1 MDEQSAKPVESN
13 QASGSLLN
21 ALITPYRSHAA
32 ALPGH
37 KISRECITLD
47 VIGADL
53 SYYHFQDIEAK
64 GLKFSKCKFQ
74 HCVFERC
81 YFRNVTFED
90 CDFIGARFIDSNLRG
105 AILITCKIEYT
116 FYRATVLDR
125 AQFAANLPL
134 WENVRAEVARSLR
147 TNAHGLGDSEGVN
160 YFINVEMDGT
170 LEHWWKAFR
179 QKESYYKKKY
189 PGVRRF
195 QAFGRYVYYRLDRL
209 AWGHGERP
217 MRILRNILLLL
228 CYTMR
233 RRRFWDRVWLER
245 TVLTVVNTADECSVP
260 LVGLSHA
267 AVERWQIENRI
278 SSDSRVVAQLKE
290 ISRKGELLVDCS
302 RDVFDEEEIELKG
315 PLELEI
321 ESLRDELTRNDSRA

>member
-1 MDEQSAKPVESN
+1 MEDQEAIKMDEMDEQSTKPIE
-13 QASGSLLN
+13 ADRESGSLLN
-21 ALITPYRSHAA
+21 DIIAPDGSSATV
-32 ALPGH
+32 LPGH
-37 KISRECITLD
+37 KISRECITQD

-90 CDFIGARFIDSNLRG
+90 CDFTGARFIDSNLRG

-160 YFINVEMDGT
+160 YFIYVEMDGT

-195 QAFGRYVYYRLDRL
+195 QAFGRYVFYRLDRI

-228 CYTMR
+228 CCSATY
-233 RRRFWDRVWLER
+233 
-245 TVLTVVNTADECSVP
+245 LTVAEPSIGNLPVGQVVQKFIASLFLSGRVFLGVP
-260 LVGLSHA
+260 PQLSQAPQTLSLVLVALRYISIALFVGVLSKRLA
-267 AVERWQIENRI
+267 RR
-278 SSDSRVVAQLKE
+278 
-290 ISRKGELLVDCS
+290 
-302 RDVFDEEEIELKG
+302 
-315 PLELEI
+315 
-321 ESLRDELTRNDSRA
+321 

>member
-228 CYTMR
+228 CCSAIY
-233 RRRFWDRVWLER
+233 
-245 TVLTVVNTADECSVP
+245 LTVTEPSISNLP
-260 LVGLSHA
+260 VGQVVQKFIASLLLSGHIFLGA
-267 AVERWQIENRI
+267 PPQVSQAPPPV
-278 SSDSRVVAQLKE
+278 SLLRVALRYVSIALFV
-290 ISRKGELLVDCS
+290 G
-302 RDVFDEEEIELKG
+302 VFSKRLA
-315 PLELEI
+315 
-321 ESLRDELTRNDSRA
+321 RR

>member
-170 LEHWWKAFR
+170 LEHWWKAFW
-179 QKESYYKKKY
+179 QKESYYKKKD

-195 QAFGRYVYYRLDRL
+195 QPFGRYVYYRLDRL

-228 CYTMR
+228 CCSAIY
-233 RRRFWDRVWLER
+233 
-245 TVLTVVNTADECSVP
+245 LTVTEPSISNLP
-260 LVGLSHA
+260 VGQVVQKFIASLLLSGHIFLGA
-267 AVERWQIENRI
+267 PPQVSQAPPTV
-278 SSDSRVVAQLKE
+278 SL
-290 ISRKGELLVDCS
+290 LLVALRYVS
-302 RDVFDEEEIELKG
+302 IALFVGVFSKRLA
-315 PLELEI
+315 
-321 ESLRDELTRNDSRA
+321 RR

>member
-1 MDEQSAKPVESN
+1 MDEQSAKSVQSN

-21 ALITPYRSHAA
+21 ALITPYGSHAA

-53 SYYHFQDIEAK
+53 SYYHFQDVEAK

-81 YFRNVTFED
+81 YFRNITFED
-90 CDFIGARFIDSNLRG
+90 CDFTGTRFIDSNLRG

-170 LEHWWKAFR
+170 LEHWWKAFK

-195 QAFGRYVYYRLDRL
+195 QALGRYVYYRLDRL

-217 MRILRNILLLL
+217 MRILRNILILLCCSAIYLTVIEPSISNLPVGQVVQKFIASLLL
-228 CYTMR
+228 SGRVFLGASPQLSQAPPTLSLVLVALRYISIALFVGVLSKRLAR
-233 RRRFWDRVWLER
+233 R
-245 TVLTVVNTADECSVP
+245 
-260 LVGLSHA
+260 
-267 AVERWQIENRI
+267 
-278 SSDSRVVAQLKE
+278 
-290 ISRKGELLVDCS
+290 
-302 RDVFDEEEIELKG
+302 
-315 PLELEI
+315 
-321 ESLRDELTRNDSRA
+321 

>member
-228 CYTMR
+228 CCSAIY
-233 RRRFWDRVWLER
+233 
-245 TVLTVVNTADECSVP
+245 LTVTEPSISNLP
-260 LVGLSHA
+260 VGQVVQKFIASLLLSGHIFLGA
-267 AVERWQIENRI
+267 PPQVSQAPPTV
-278 SSDSRVVAQLKE
+278 SL
-290 ISRKGELLVDCS
+290 LLVALRYVS
-302 RDVFDEEEIELKG
+302 IALFVGVFSKRLA
-315 PLELEI
+315 
-321 ESLRDELTRNDSRA
+321 RR